1 MNHFQS
7 TESTSLD
14 TDEAATLLNNPSLL
28 AKILSYNIT
37 NTADFASFR
46 LISKKWNE
54 RVLPYVLKSLG
65 LVKICYPP
73 RGDGFIDGILGIE
86 EDNRNGQLFVFGEDV
101 AFDDASDAAT
111 TWFEKGGKTGSVL
124 LVSDIQSSEILDSG
138 IRDDGRFRDLA
149 TMLTETKSFKEFEK
163 MATESIDLGL
173 FLSVIEREHLQ
184 KQKVF
189 SWSKYV
195 ILRSNCNR
203 DFTER

>member
-14 TDEAATLLNNPSLL
+14 TEAATLLNNPSLL

-46 LISKKWNE
+46 LISKKWNQ
-54 RVLPYVLKSLG
+54 RVLPYVLKSSG

-73 RGDGFIDGILGIE
+73 RYGDEFIDGILGIE

-101 AFDDASDAAT
+101 AFDNAST
-111 TWFEKGGKTGSVL
+111 TWFEKGGKTESVL
-124 LVSDIQSSEILDSG
+124 LVSDIQSSKILDSG

-163 MATESIDLGL
+163 MATESIGLGL
-173 FLSVIEREHLQ
+173 FLLVSEREHLQ

-189 SWSKYV
+189 SWSKFEKKMTCYST
-195 ILRSNCNR
+195 LQL
-203 DFTER
+203 